1 MKKVNIKSVKP
12 IQDFIREIEDFVKE
26 SRLDYIDAVLL
37 YCEKNYLE
45 IETVA
50 SMIQHSSGIKAK
62 IQEEAENSNY
72 LPKTTKLPI

>member
-1 MKKVNIKSVKP
+1 MKKINIKSMKP

-26 SRLDYIDAVLL
+26 SKLDYIDAVLA
-37 YCEKNYLE
+37 YCGKNYLE

-50 SMIQHSSGIKAK
+50 AMIQHSSVIKAK
-62 IQEEAENSNY
+62 IQEEAESVNY